1 VAEGFERGATPDSG
15 YRRAGGQSCELTG
28 QEAQSDDRVSCLFCR
43 GAQAPNGLLRAECRL
58 RLVAPATF
66 DDLFSPAREPT
77 GPDDYLATY
86 RRVPLSE
93 WQFLLATP
101 TMGIRE
107 FRPDLVHI
115 DYDPWSAIFWQTRI
129 ITALFA
135 RGTPVIS
142 GAKKNTFRRLPGII
156 GTVKRWLARC
166 GIRITTRIE
175 AASNMTAKM
184 YQREFGVRPDRISV
198 VTHAGVDTNLFE
210 PCDRPPSDSDWLVVG
225 YCGQFSEH
233 KGVLTLFEA
242 TKLARSRG
250 VRVRLEMLGK
260 GPMRSALLE
269 SGRDSPW
276 LPEIGIPF
284 RRIGVLYVV
293 SADSLLVPK
302 PTKRSRDPGGCSVSR
317 GRWAERGLQSEV
329 TAVIGSVRSAFGGR
343 IRTPRCSPAFAAHR
357 VGGLPGAGLGHRG
370 APAGQY
376 A

>member
-1 VAEGFERGATPDSG
+1 MIVSHAFSAEGPKPQTDYLEQNVD
-15 YRRAGGQSCELTG
+15 
-28 QEAQSDDRVSCLFCR
+28 
-43 GAQAPNGLLRAECRL
+43 L

-107 FRPDLVHI
+107 FRPDVVHI

-135 RGTPVIS
+135 RGIPVIS
-142 GAKKNTFRRLPGII
+142 GAKKNTFRRLPGLI
-156 GTVKRWLARC
+156 GLVKRRLARY
-166 GIRITTRIE
+166 GIRLTTRIE

-198 VTHAGVDTNLFE
+198 VTHIGVDTNLFE

-269 SGRDSPW
+269 LSRDSPW
-276 LPEIGIPF
+276 LTVRNSVLHDEVPGFMRGFDLYVLPAHVLPDHQEHDAHALLQALAAGSPAIGTRSGIIPEILGNG
-284 RRIGVLYVV
+284 IGVLVEPSDVEELAIAIGDLAGDRDRRLRLARAGREAAVDRYSVEAV
-293 SADSLLVPK
+293 ASLRL
-302 PTKRSRDPGGCSVSR
+302 
-317 GRWAERGLQSEV
+317 AEYLK
-329 TAVIGSVRSAFGGR
+329 VI
-343 IRTPRCSPAFAAHR
+343 TTD
-357 VGGLPGAGLGHRG
+357 
-370 APAGQY
+370 
-376 A
+376 